1 LTEIVN
7 EEKVFTFQEIVPEEK
22 VYLIIDR
29 KNLVSLVPIEKF
41 NLDKVLK
48 NKDLPKILL
57 PTSTTQKL
65 ILVSKFGRVYNVSL
79 ANFYNSSKYLE
90 SQIVLDKEDEI
101 KKILIEE
108 KAKYLFL
115 VFANG
120 LGKKIKLEEV
130 LTNRKTGIQA
140 AKEEV
145 VDAFLINGGETI
157 GTITDQGNI
166 LLFKENLPL
175 QGKAA
180 KGVKIMKT
188 KDAKIISAFVKNS
201 DWLLLIFDQGY
212 YKKIDLKEIK
222 IQNRGG
228 IGVKLY
234 EPKYG
239 NLLLCQSLK
248 EEKEIILSDD
258 KLKRIEIK
266 KLPLIKRTQAPK
278 KIDNL
283 EEIKGIIL
291 I

>member
-1 LTEIVN
+1 
-7 EEKVFTFQEIVPEEK
+7 
-22 VYLIIDR
+22 
-29 KNLVSLVPIEKF
+29 VPIEKF

-79 ANFYNSSKYLE
+79 ASFYNSSKYLE
-90 SQIVLDKEDEI
+90 SQIVLEKEDEI

-115 VFANG
+115 VFASG

-130 LTNRKTGIQA
+130 LTNRRTGVQV

-157 GTITDQGNI
+157 GTINDQGNI

-175 QGKAA
+175 QGKTA

-188 KDAKIISAFVKNS
+188 KTAKIISAFVKNS
-201 DWLLLIFDQGY
+201 DLLLLIFDQGY

-222 IQNRGG
+222 VQNRGG
-228 IGVKLY
+228 VGVKLY